1 MCTHREALV
10 APRRQNVDV
19 PTADLHPRM
28 REATREWFS
37 QAFAAP
43 TAVQGQAWEA
53 IATGA
58 DTLVVSPTG
67 SGKTLAAFLW
77 ALDGLVAEPGLGCRV
92 LYISPLRALA
102 ADVERNLR
110 APLAGIEAVAR
121 DMGQQT
127 GTVRTAIRTA
137 DTPAAER
144 QRMART
150 PPDILITTPESL
162 FLLLTS
168 RAGAFL
174 SDVRTVIIDEI
185 HSVAGTKRGSHL
197 SLSLQRLDLLTATPA
212 QRIGLSATVTP
223 VDTVAHYLHAGHDVR
238 IVDPGLR
245 KAVDLSVNVPL
256 PDMTAFDEPVEDGR
270 PRRASIWPAVET
282 SILSLIEE
290 HTSTIVFTN
299 SRRVC
304 ERLSSRL
311 NELAA
316 DEPPDDA
323 VPASLMAQAGVA
335 RGAEHVVAR
344 AHHGSVSKS
353 ERAHIED
360 DLKSGRLPAVV
371 ATSSLEL
378 GIDMGSID
386 LMVQVGCPPSVASG
400 MQRLGRAGHRLD
412 AVSRGAFFPT
422 HRGDLLATAVALE
435 AMRAQRIEPTRI
447 PRHPLD
453 VLSQQIVA
461 MVAMQDWHVDELYEV
476 ITSAAG
482 FTTLPRSAY
491 DAVLDMLSGR
501 YPSDDFAQLR
511 PRLVWDRSTDLL
523 TARSGAQR
531 TAVISGGTIPDRG
544 LFPVFIVG
552 TKDGRVGELDEEMVY
567 ESRVGD
573 VISLGASSWRIEEIT
588 YDRVLVTPAPGRP
601 GKLPFWHADAQ
612 GRSAEMGRAIGTF
625 LREAEARSPGRRMA
639 DTDLDTYARQN
650 LVAYLDEQLSAT
662 GVLPTDRRL
671 LVERFRDEIGDW
683 RMVVHAP
690 WGARVTAPWA
700 LLASARI
707 REAFGL
713 DANIM
718 ATDDGLVLRLLDTDQ
733 DEAWWDAV
741 VDTVLLD
748 PDDLTTQVSQEI
760 TTSALFAAK
769 FRECSSRAL
778 LLTRNAPGKRTPLWQ
793 QRQRSAQLLAVAGT
807 YPGFPM
813 VLEAVRECLD
823 DVYDLPTLKQVLRE
837 VRDGLIGVD
846 VVHTDSPSPMAQ
858 TQMFSYVS
866 VFMYEADNPLGQ
878 QAAAL
883 ELDHALLAD
892 LLSDTDLRSIIPQ
905 EAIDQVEAEVQ
916 WRQPGR
922 VRVADDLADLLRTV
936 GFTDDDDLAARGIDP
951 ALVGDLIAARRA
963 FRVRVAGREVL
974 AAVEDMPRLRDALGV
989 VLPPEVPFAF
999 TEPVADPVGD
1009 LIGRY
1014 ARTHGPFTTA
1024 DAAAHLGIGVR
1035 VVDELLGRRKA
1046 AGQLRWGRFS
1056 AAGEHGQWVDPEVL
1070 QRIRRRTAALLRGT
1084 QEPVPVERLCG
1095 FLPRWQRATSPGRG
1109 PGALRAAIGRLAG
1122 YVAAATVWERDL
1134 LAARV
1139 AGYEPH
1145 HLDQLTGA
1153 GEIIWCGAGRL
1164 GARDALIT
1172 LVPVGSEDLLP
1183 APDPDDLS
1191 ESEERLWEVVRHG
1204 GGWFAR
1210 DLAQRLPDLAPD
1222 AFEEAVWGL
1231 VWRSML
1237 TNDSLAALRTYRRPG
1252 GRVRSRRTTVPPLP
1266 GRWSAVVRPGR
1277 PDAPLVWAQTLLDRY
1292 GVLDRTAV
1300 GAERVPGGFHA
1311 LFGVLRRL
1319 DDAGRCQQ
1327 VYAVEGLGGAQFSTA
1342 PALEQLR
1349 QERAGEPVLLAATD
1363 PANPLGVSVPW
1374 SDVTGGRPLRKAGAL
1389 VLLAADGPH
1398 FYLDAAARSL
1408 LVWPSATAHS
1418 ARSFVDALRERRP
1431 RVGIRRLNG
1440 EEAFDAPLRDLLI
1453 DAGLRL
1459 TPSGLR

>member
-1 MCTHREALV
+1 MPETR
-10 APRRQNVDV
+10 DV
-19 PTADLHPRM
+19 LHPGFRQ
-28 REATREWFS
+28 ATRQWFQ

-43 TAVQGQAWEA
+43 TAVQQPAWAA
-53 IATGA
+53 IATGS

-77 ALDGLVAEPGLGCRV
+77 AIDGLVAEPGRGCRV
-92 LYISPLRALA
+92 LYISPMRALA

-110 APLAGIEAVAR
+110 APLAGIERVAR
-121 DMGQQT
+121 DLGVHS
-127 GTVRTAIRTA
+127 GSVRTAIRTA
-137 DTPAAER
+137 DTPPAER

-174 SDVRTVIIDEI
+174 ADVETVIVDEI

-197 SLSLQRLDLLTATPA
+197 SLSLQRLDLLTGRPA

-223 VDTVAHYLHAGHDVR
+223 VDTVAHFLHAGHDVR
-238 IVDPGLR
+238 VVDPGLG
-245 KAVDLSVNVPL
+245 KAVDLRVSVPL
-256 PDMTAFDEPVEDGR
+256 PDMTAFDEPVEQGR
-270 PRRASIWPAVET
+270 PRRASIWPAVES
-282 SILSLIEE
+282 SILSMLEA

-316 DEPPDDA
+316 DEPADDA
-323 VPASLMAQAGVA
+323 VPAQMMAQAGIA
-335 RGAEHVVAR
+335 RGTEHVVAR
-344 AHHGSVSKS
+344 AHHGSVSKA

-386 LMVQVGCPPSVASG
+386 LMVQVGCPPSVAAG
-400 MQRLGRAGHRLD
+400 LQRLGRAGHRLD
-412 AVSRGAFFPT
+412 AVSRGVFFPT

-435 AMRAQRIEPTRI
+435 GMREQRIEPTRI

-461 MVAMQDWHVDELYEV
+461 MVAMRDWSVDDLYAV
-476 ITSAAG
+476 VTAAAG
-482 FTTLPRSAY
+482 YTHLPRNAY
-491 DAVLDMLSGR
+491 EAVLDMLAGR

-511 PRLVWDRSTDLL
+511 PRLVWDRTTDML
-523 TARSGAQR
+523 TARAGAQR

-544 LFPVFIVG
+544 LFPVFIAG

-573 VISLGASSWRIEEIT
+573 VVSLGASSWRIEEIT
-588 YDRVLVTPAPGRP
+588 FDRVLVTPAPGRP

-612 GRSAEMGRAIGTF
+612 GRSAQMGRAIGAF
-625 LREAEARSPGRRMA
+625 LREAETDTPGRLA
-639 DTDLDTYARQN
+639 DSDLDTFAREN
-650 LVAYLDEQLSAT
+650 LTNYLTEQLDAT
-662 GVLPTDRRL
+662 GVLPTDRRV

-683 RMVVHAP
+683 RLVVHAP

-707 REAFGL
+707 RDAFGL

-733 DEAWWDAV
+733 DETWWDGV
-741 VDTVLLD
+741 VDALLLD
-748 PDDLTTQVSQEI
+748 PDDLTAEVSREI
-760 TTSALFAAK
+760 TGSALFAAK

-813 VLEAVRECLD
+813 VLEAVRECVD

-837 VRDGLIGVD
+837 IRDGLINVD
-846 VVHTDSPSPMAQ
+846 VVVTDTPSPMAQ

-883 ELDHALLAD
+883 EIDHALLAD

-905 EAIDQVEAEVQ
+905 EAIDQVETELQ

-922 VRVADDLADLLRTV
+922 IRTADDLADLLRAV
-936 GFTDDDDLAARGIDP
+936 GFASDDDLAGRGLGP
-951 ALVGDLIAARRA
+951 ELGQDLMAARRA
-963 FRVRVAGREVL
+963 FRVRVAGQEVL

-1009 LIGRY
+1009 LLGRY

-1024 DAAAHLGIGVR
+1024 DAAGHLGLGVR
-1035 VVDELLGRRKA
+1035 VVEEFLHRRRT
-1046 AGQLRWGRFS
+1046 AGLLRWGRFS
-1056 AAGEHGQWVDPEVL
+1056 QGGEQGQWVDTEVL

-1084 QEPVPVERLCG
+1084 QEPVPAMRLCG
-1095 FLPRWQRATSPGRG
+1095 FLPRWQRITSPGRG
-1109 PGALRAAIGRLAG
+1109 PDALPAAIGRLAG
-1122 YVAAATVWERDL
+1122 YVAAATVWEQDL
-1134 LAARV
+1134 LPARV

-1145 HLDQLTGA
+1145 HLDQLTAA
-1153 GEIIWCGAGRL
+1153 GEIVWCGAGRL

-1172 LVPVGSEDLLP
+1172 MVPAGLEDLLP
-1183 APDPDDLS
+1183 APDTEELS
-1191 ESEERLWEVVRHG
+1191 QGEQMVWEVVRNG

-1210 DLAQRLPDLAPD
+1210 DLTLRLPDLTAD
-1222 AFEEAVWGL
+1222 ALEQAVWGL
-1231 VWRSML
+1231 VWRGML

-1252 GRVRSRRTTVPPLP
+1252 GRVRSRRATAPPLP

-1277 PDAPLVWAQTLLDRY
+1277 PDVALLWAQTLLDRY
-1292 GVLDRTAV
+1292 GLVDRTAV
-1300 GAERVPGGFHA
+1300 GAERVPGGFHG
-1311 LFGVLRRL
+1311 LFGILRRL

-1342 PALEQLR
+1342 AALEQLR
-1349 QERAGEPVLLAATD
+1349 QERNDEPVLLAATD
-1363 PANPLGVSVPW
+1363 PANPSGVSVPW
-1374 SDVTGGRPLRKAGAL
+1374 PEVSGGRPLRKAGAL
-1389 VLLAADGPH
+1389 VLLAVDGPH
-1398 FYLDAAARSL
+1398 FYLDAAGRSL
-1408 LVWPSATAHS
+1408 LVWPGATAAS
-1418 ARSFVDALRERRP
+1418 ARVFVNALRDRRP
-1431 RVGIRRLNG
+1431 RVGIRRING
-1440 EEAFDAPLRDLLI
+1440 EEAFTAEWTQHLVA
-1453 DAGLRL
+1453 AGLRL

>member
-1 MCTHREALV
+1 MSET
-10 APRRQNVDV
+10 
-19 PTADLHPRM
+19 TALHPGFG
-28 REATREWFS
+28 EATRTWFAR
-37 QAFAAP
+37 AFAAP
-43 TAVQGQAWEA
+43 TLVQEQAWEA
-53 IATGA
+53 IASGD

-77 ALDGLVAEPGLGCRV
+77 ALDRLVAEPGRGCRV

-102 ADVERNLR
+102 SDVERNLR
-110 APLAGIEAVAR
+110 APLAGIERLAK
-121 DMGQQT
+121 DLGQQPHP
-127 GTVRTAIRTA
+127 VRTAIRTA
-137 DTPAAER
+137 DTPQAER

-174 SDVRTVIIDEI
+174 KDVETVIVDEI
-185 HSVAGTKRGSHL
+185 HSVAGSKRGAHL
-197 SLSLQRLDLLTATPA
+197 SLSLERLDLLTEQPA

-223 VDTVAHYLHAGHDVR
+223 VDTVAHFLHAGHDVR
-238 IVDPGLR
+238 IVNPGLH
-245 KAVDLSVNVPL
+245 KPVELTLNVPL
-256 PDMTAFDEPVEDGR
+256 PDMTAFDEPVEDGQ
-270 PRRASIWPAVET
+270 PRRASIWPAVEQ
-282 SILSLIEE
+282 SILNLIEQ

-316 DEPPDDA
+316 DESPDDEIPA
-323 VPASLMAQAGVA
+323 VVMAQAGIA
-335 RGAEHVVAR
+335 GGSDHVVAR

-353 ERAHIED
+353 ERALIED

-400 MQRLGRAGHRLD
+400 LQRLGRAGHRLD
-412 AVSRGAFFPT
+412 AVSKGVFFPT

-435 AMRAQRIEPTRI
+435 GMRDQRIEPTRI

-461 MVAMQDWHVDELYEV
+461 MVAMQDWHVDELFDV
-476 ITSAAG
+476 ITRASG
-482 FTTLPRSAY
+482 YTTLPRSAY

-511 PRLVWDRSTDLL
+511 PRVVWDRTTDVL
-523 TARSGAQR
+523 TARAGAQR

-588 YDRVLVTPAPGRP
+588 FDRVLVTPAPGRP

-612 GRSAEMGRAIGTF
+612 GRSAEMGRAIGEF
-625 LREAEARSPGRRMA
+625 LRRAESGQTAEGTLDAFARENLA
-639 DTDLDTYARQN
+639 TY
-650 LVAYLDEQLSAT
+650 LSEQIAAT
-662 GVLPTDRRL
+662 SVLPTDRRV

-683 RMVVHAP
+683 RLVVHAP

-700 LLASARI
+700 LLAGARI

-713 DANIM
+713 DPNIM
-718 ATDDGLVLRLLDTDQ
+718 ATDDGLVMRLLDTDQ

-741 VDTVLLD
+741 IDALLLD
-748 PDDLTTQVSQEI
+748 PDDLVADLSREI
-760 TTSALFAAK
+760 TSSALFAAK

-823 DVYDLPTLKQVLRE
+823 DVYDLPALREVLRG
-837 VRDGLIGVD
+837 VRDGLITVD
-846 VVHTDSPSPMAQ
+846 VVQTDTPSPMAQ

-866 VFMYEADNPLGQ
+866 VFMYEADSPLGQ

-905 EAIDQVEAEVQ
+905 EAIDQVEEELQ
-916 WRQPGR
+916 WRQPDR
-922 VRVADDLADLLRTV
+922 IRSADDLADLLRAV
-936 GFTDDDDLAARGIDP
+936 GFQSEAQRDLPFAEE
-951 ALVGDLIAARRA
+951 LVAARRA

-1009 LIGRY
+1009 LLGRF

-1024 DAAAHLGIGVR
+1024 DAASHLGLGTRLVE
-1035 VVDELLGRRKA
+1035 ELLQHRKS
-1046 AGQLRWGRFS
+1046 AGLIRWGRFS
-1056 AAGEHGQWVDPEVL
+1056 AAAEHGQWIDPEVL
-1070 QRIRRRTAALLRGT
+1070 QRIRRRAAALLRGA
-1084 QEPVPVERLCG
+1084 QEPVPVHRLCA
-1095 FLPRWQRATSPGRG
+1095 FLPRWQKVTSPGSLTA
-1109 PGALRAAIGRLAG
+1109 ALGRLAG
-1122 YVAAATVWERDL
+1122 YVAAASVWEQDL
-1134 LAARV
+1134 LPVRV
-1139 AGYEPH
+1139 AGYQTH
-1145 HLDQLTGA
+1145 HLDQLTAA
-1153 GEIIWCGAGRL
+1153 GDVVWSGAGRL
-1164 GARDALIT
+1164 GARDALVSF
-1172 LVPVGSEDLLP
+1172 VPAGLEDLLP
-1183 APDPDDLS
+1183 AADTEDLS
-1191 ESEERLWEVVRHG
+1191 EAEQAVWDVVRHG

-1210 DLAQRLPDLAPD
+1210 DLTMRLPDLGQDTLEA
-1222 AFEEAVWGL
+1222 AVWGL
-1231 VWRSML
+1231 VWRGML
-1237 TNDSLAALRTYRRPG
+1237 TNDSLAALRDLRRPG
-1252 GRVRSRRTTVPPLP
+1252 GRVRSRRAARSQLP

-1292 GVLDRTAV
+1292 GVLDRNAV
-1300 GAERVPGGFHA
+1300 GNERVPGGFHA

-1327 VYAVEGLGGAQFSTA
+1327 VYAVEGLGGAQFA
-1342 PALEQLR
+1342 LRPALEQLR
-1349 QERAGEPVLLAATD
+1349 QERAPEPVLLAATD
-1363 PANPLGVSVPW
+1363 PANPLGISMPW
-1374 SDVTGGRPLRKAGAL
+1374 PEGGRPVRKAGAL
-1389 VLLAADGPH
+1389 VFLGAEGPL
-1398 FYLDAAARSL
+1398 FYLDAAGRSL
-1408 LVWPSATAHS
+1408 LSWTDDPDLTSA
-1418 ARSFVDALRERRP
+1418 FVTALRGRRS
-1431 RVGIRRLNG
+1431 RVSIRRING
-1440 EEAFDAPLRDLLI
+1440 GEVFAAATEPFVA
-1453 DAGLRL
+1453 AGLRL

>member
-1 MCTHREALV
+1 
-10 APRRQNVDV
+10 
-19 PTADLHPRM
+19 M
-28 REATREWFS
+28 REATRVWFS

-43 TAVQGQAWEA
+43 TAVQVQAWDS
-53 IATGA
+53 IATGS

-110 APLAGIEAVAR
+110 APLVGIERVAR

-197 SLSLQRLDLLTATPA
+197 SLSLQRLDLLTGTPA
-212 QRIGLSATVTP
+212 QRIGLSATVRP
-223 VDTVAHYLHAGHDVR
+223 VDTVAHFLHAGHDVR
-238 IVDPGLR
+238 VVDPGLR
-245 KAVDLSVNVPL
+245 KAVELSVNVPL
-256 PDMTAFDEPVEDGR
+256 PDMTAFDEPVEDGQ
-270 PRRASIWPAVET
+270 PRRASIWPAVEM
-282 SILSLIEE
+282 SILSLIEQ

-316 DEPPDDA
+316 DEPSDDA

-335 RGAEHVVAR
+335 RGTEHVVAR

-378 GIDMGSID
+378 GIDMGSIE

-400 MQRLGRAGHRLD
+400 LQRLGRAGHRLD
-412 AVSRGAFFPT
+412 AVSRGVFFPT

-435 AMRAQRIEPTRI
+435 AMREQRIEPTRL

-461 MVAMQDWHVDELYEV
+461 MVAMQDWHVDELHEV

-482 FTTLPRSAY
+482 FTALPRNAY
-491 DAVLDMLSGR
+491 EGILDMLSGR

-511 PRLVWDRSTDLL
+511 PRLVWDRTADLL
-523 TARSGAQR
+523 TARAGAQR

-544 LFPVFIVG
+544 LFPVFIAG

-588 YDRVLVTPAPGRP
+588 FDRVLVTPAPGRP

-612 GRSAEMGRAIGTF
+612 GRSAEMGAAIGAF
-625 LREAEARSPGRRMA
+625 LREAEAQSPARRLA
-639 DTDLDTYARQN
+639 DTDLDTFAREN
-650 LVAYLDEQLSAT
+650 LIAYLNEQLGAT
-662 GVLPTDRRL
+662 GVLPTDRRV

-707 REAFGL
+707 RETFGV

-748 PDDLTTQVSQEI
+748 PDDLTTQVSREV
-760 TTSALFAAK
+760 TGSALFAAK

-807 YPGFPM
+807 YPAFPM

-823 DVYDLPTLKQVLRE
+823 DVYDLPTLKQVMRE

-846 VVHTDSPSPMAQ
+846 VVRTDTPSPMAQ

-922 VRVADDLADLLRTV
+922 VRMADDLADLLRTV
-936 GFTDDDDLAARGIDP
+936 GFTDDDDLGVREVDP
-951 ALVGDLIAARRA
+951 ELVGELIAARRA

-989 VLPPEVPFAF
+989 VLPPEVPFVF

-1009 LIGRY
+1009 LIGRF

-1024 DAAAHLGIGVR
+1024 ETAAHLGLGVR
-1035 VVDELLGRRKA
+1035 VVDELLQRRKA
-1046 AGQLRWGRFS
+1046 AGLLRWGRFS

-1095 FLPRWQRATSPGRG
+1095 FLPRWQRVTSPGRG
-1109 PGALRAAIGRLAG
+1109 PGALRAALGRLTG
-1122 YVAAATVWERDL
+1122 YVAAATVWEQDL
-1134 LAARV
+1134 LPARV

-1145 HLDQLTGA
+1145 HLDQLTAA
-1153 GEIIWCGAGRL
+1153 GEIVWCGAGRL

-1172 LVPVGSEDLLP
+1172 FVPAGLEDLLP
-1183 APDPDDLS
+1183 VPDTEELS
-1191 ESEERLWEVVRHG
+1191 EVEAQLWDVVRHG
-1204 GGWFAR
+1204 GGWFVR
-1210 DLAQRLPDLAPD
+1210 DLAQRLPDLATD
-1222 AFEEAVWGL
+1222 ALEAAVWGL

-1237 TNDSLAALRTYRRPG
+1237 TNDSLAALRSYRRPG
-1252 GRVRSRRTTVPPLP
+1252 GRVRSRRATAPPLP
-1266 GRWSAVVRPGR
+1266 GRWSAVFRPGQ
-1277 PDAPLVWAQTLLDRY
+1277 PDTPLVWAQTLLDRY
-1292 GVLDRTAV
+1292 GVLDRSAV

-1327 VYAVEGLGGAQFSTA
+1327 VYAVEGLGGAQFTTA

-1349 QERAGEPVLLAATD
+1349 QERASEPVLLAATD

-1374 SDVTGGRPLRKAGAL
+1374 PEVAGGRPLRKSGAL

-1408 LVWPSATAHS
+1408 LVWPAATANS
-1418 ARSFVDALRERRP
+1418 ALVLVDALRERRP
-1431 RVGIRRLNG
+1431 RLGIRRING
-1440 EEAFDAPLRDLLI
+1440 EEAFDAQMRDVLV